1 MSIRIRICEVLRS
14 LLLRLTEA
22 HSVDVGI
29 LT

>member
-1 MSIRIRICEVLRS
+1 MSIAIRIYEVLRS
-14 LLLRLTEA
+14 LLLRLIEA